1 MNVLRRRCQSVS
13 MISTNTKARVA
24 YKAKRL
30 ATCFNLKDRVQKK
43 HEHEFVY
50 EVTCLDCSVK
60 YIGETAR
67 RLEDCKIRRLKDHC
81 GRDRN
86 LHVLRH
92 TLNSQNKKSQW
103 KTCKLL
109 TKITLITTNVKVS
122 EAIYIET
129 KHHKE
134 GKVQTTWQS

>member
-43 HEHEFVY
+43 HKHEVVY

-81 GRDRN
+81 GHEIKICMYYGTLSTPKTRN
-86 LHVLRH
+86 L
-92 TLNSQNKKSQW
+92 N
-103 KTCKLL
+103 
-109 TKITLITTNVKVS
+109 
-122 EAIYIET
+122 
-129 KHHKE
+129 
-134 GKVQTTWQS
+134 GKRANY